1 MPVKTNYEKPSI
13 QRDGIETRGVLVI
26 PTVVAVFPNVG
37 VAANA
42 ILFANLYSTTNVLVV
57 ANANGAVNANIGA
70 NWNYN
75 K

>member
-1 MPVKTNYEKPSI
+1 MSVKSNYEKPSI
-13 QRDGIETRGVLVI
+13 QRDGIKPRGVLVI

-42 ILFANLYSTTNVLVV
+42 ILFANVYSTTNTLVF
-57 ANANGAVNANIGA
+57 AKDNGTVNSNIGA

>member
-1 MPVKTNYEKPSI
+1 LSVKSNYEKPSI
-13 QRDGIETRGVLVI
+13 QRDGIKPRGVLVI

-42 ILFANLYSTTNVLVV
+42 ILFANVYSTTNALVV